1 VDIVLVYPPS
11 NSLDDYPTLKAQ
23 DKNMG
28 VIPPLNLTY
37 VAATIEAMGHTA
49 HVIDA
54 NALGLRARDVAQ
66 QIKEIGPICVGW
78 TVATGMF
85 HQTLDWITYVKEATG
100 LPQLV
105 GGAHVGM
112 YPEETIFHE
121 AIDYAAK
128 GEAEVFLPPFLEMLA
143 GKRAPEDVIGLVYRD
158 AYGRPVVNDDPPGI
172 ADVDAAAFPSLHL
185 LPIERYNSFINKRK
199 NFVAMITT
207 RGCPFKCIFCSAQGK
222 LSLRSAENV
231 LDEIER
237 DYHEFGVR
245 EIDFY
250 DTTFTIDKERVI
262 KICQGI
268 RDRGLDILY
277 TVRTRTDLMDQD
289 ILSEMKA
296 SGCWMIMYGVES
308 SDPEILTVMK
318 KDADV
323 EDAFRTV
330 RMTRK
335 TGISPF
341 GFFIFG
347 APGETNDSIRRSLNF
362 AKKAGFDY
370 VQFSKMTPF
379 PATPY
384 YDMYKEKYGDFY
396 REYVKDRTTRIS
408 YPPLGTEL
416 TSPELLKWLKRA
428 YLEFY
433 FRPEIVWMVLKNMT
447 TPEEFKKAC
456 GAAWDIITST
466 QHNLLR
472 KKQKDASGRDPVGA
486 GSAA

>member
-1 VDIVLVYPPS
+1 MDIVLVYPPS

-23 DKNMG
+23 DRNMG

-37 VAATIEAMGHTA
+37 VSATIEAMGHAA

-54 NALGLRARDVAQ
+54 NALGLRPEQVAI
-66 QIKEIGPICVGW
+66 QIKEIKPKLVGW

-85 HQTLDWITYVKEATG
+85 HQTLDWIRYVKEATG
-100 LPQLV
+100 TLQLV
-105 GGAHVGM
+105 GGVHVAM

-128 GEAEVFLPPFLEMLA
+128 GEAEVFLPPFLEFLD
-143 GKRAPEDVIGLVYRD
+143 GKRRAEDVVGLVYRD
-158 AYGRPVVNDDPPGI
+158 AFGRPVVNADPPGI
-172 ADVDAAAFPSLHL
+172 EDVDAAAFPALHL
-185 LPIERYNSFINKRK
+185 LPIDKYCSFINKRR

-231 LDEIER
+231 LEEIER
-237 DYHEFGVR
+237 NYHEFGVR

-250 DTTFTIDKERVI
+250 DTTFTIDKERVVR
-262 KICQGI
+262 ICQGI

-277 TVRTRTDLMDQD
+277 TVRTRTDLMDEEM
-289 ILSEMKA
+289 LREMKA

-323 EDAFRTV
+323 DDAFRTV
-330 RMTRK
+330 RMTRRV
-335 TGISPF
+335 GISPF

-347 APGETNDSIRRSLNF
+347 APGETKDSIRRSIDF
-362 AKKAGFDY
+362 AKKSGFDY

-384 YDMYKEKYGDFY
+384 YDMYKALYGDFY
-396 REYVKDRTTRIS
+396 REYVK
-408 YPPLGTEL
+408 
-416 TSPELLKWLKRA
+416 
-428 YLEFY
+428 
-433 FRPEIVWMVLKNMT
+433 
-447 TPEEFKKAC
+447 
-456 GAAWDIITST
+456 
-466 QHNLLR
+466 
-472 KKQKDASGRDPVGA
+472 
-486 GSAA
+486 